1 MSCFLNNGHKSCPL
15 SKDGGQAHKPSVED
29 CAHSNWILLSALFVL
44 FIRCIVYLIHFLTRL
59 IHPLYCKS
67 YSFSH
72 TSYSSAV
79 MFYLIH
85 FPTHLIHPLY
95 CLFYSFSHTS
105 YSSAVSFIL
114 FIYPHVLFIRC
125 IVYLIH
131 FPRVTHTHLAATVE
145 M

>member
-79 MFYLIH
+79 LFILFIFPHVLFIGCIVYLVH
-85 FPTHLIHPLY
+85 LPTRLIHPLY
-95 CLFYSFSHTS
+95 CLSYPFPTRNTHPPGSHGRDVGLIFN
-105 YSSAVSFIL
+105 SSIAEGFL
-114 FIYPHVLFIRC
+114 
-125 IVYLIH
+125 
-131 FPRVTHTHLAATVE
+131 
-145 M
+145 